1 VQLIFIFGPA
11 AAGKL
16 TIARALARQTGAA
29 LFHNHLVVDAVTAVF
44 PFGSEPFAR
53 LREHFWMKT
62 FEEAALADRSLIFTF
77 TPEATVAA
85 DFPQRVEQLVARHG
99 GEVLFVALEIGLEE
113 QERRLVAESRA
124 AFGKLRDIGLF
135 RELRPQFEACLAAM
149 PTPRLSL
156 DVEKLQP
163 EDSALAISRLMSPRA

>member
-1 VQLIFIFGPA
+1 MQLIFIFGPA

-16 TIARALARQTGAA
+16 TVGRALAGLTGMP

-44 PFGSEPFAR
+44 PFGSAPFAR

-62 FEEAALADRSLIFTF
+62 FEEAAVAGRSLIFTF

-99 GEVLFVALEIGLEE
+99 GEVLFIALEIGREA
-113 QERRLVAESRA
+113 QERRLVDESRA
-124 AFGKLRDIGLF
+124 AFGKLRDLGLF
-135 RELRPQFEACLAAM
+135 PELRPQFEQCLAAM
-149 PTPRLSL
+149 PAPRLSL
-156 DVEKLQP
+156 DVETLQP
-163 EDSALAISRLMSPRA
+163 EESALAISRLMSPRR